1 MKTQDLIALMAN
13 DPLPTPPARAWRM
26 LAPLLPVWALVL
38 ALVLAL
44 WRLNPDLS
52 RFASTEP
59 FQFKLL
65 WLLVLLWMGLW
76 ALWCLA
82 HPGSKLPRALA
93 VAMPLAL
100 AAMAWPAA
108 AQSLASPAEQQ
119 AALWLGQSWG
129 VCLASIGLLSLPLL
143 AVLLWVLRRMAP
155 TRPALAGAMAGLA
168 AACLAAMAYSLHC
181 TENSYGFYLL
191 WYGGSLLALSALGAV
206 LGPRWL
212 RW

>member
-1 MKTQDLIALMAN
+1 MKTEQWIDLMAH
-13 DPLPTPPARAWRM
+13 DAQPVRPARAWHM

-38 ALVLAL
+38 ALVVTF
-44 WRLNPDLS
+44 WHLNPDLS
-52 RFASTEP
+52 QFARTEP

-76 ALWCLA
+76 ALWRLA
-82 HPGSKLPRALA
+82 HPGSTLPRVLA

-100 AAMAWPAA
+100 AAMAWPATQ
-108 AQSLASPAEQQ
+108 QSLASPAEEQS
-119 AALWLGQSWG
+119 AIWLGQSWWI
-129 VCLASIGLLSLPLL
+129 CLGSIGLLSLPLL

-168 AACLAAMAYSLHC
+168 AASLAAIAYSLHC
-181 TENSYGFYLL
+181 DENSYGFYLL
-191 WYGGSLLALSALGAV
+191 WYGGSLLVLSAAGALLGR
-206 LGPRWL
+206 RWL